1 MRFFGSK
8 HRIATA
14 CSTFLSL
21 TLSLAAA
28 QAQMIPSF
36 EDYGKGDPHI
46 LPPDGRMVVMSDTL
60 ALITAQRY
68 ALPANTWTYPM
79 VGLTMF
85 PYYQASPQLKTF
97 LNANRVAGIPI
108 THGVVTPR
116 VGPFSLPPTDLI
128 RLSIP
133 IPQRRETKHT
143 RLAQR
148 GGLTDEVPWHV
159 AHQGGQAFTVPGDTE
174 ALVLASSGT
183 MFNACG
189 PLLMG
194 LRCGTLWVFTGA
206 RPVSV
211 LTKYGAVK
219 VKPYS
224 IAAVEQTWFNRVRV
238 GDLYGAPVDVH
249 LSYKGKDA
257 EFSIEKGKE
266 YSFSESKTASVG
278 TTDMIATR
286 TPVTPASAIPELN
299 TSSRAIDPDAS
310 NLMTELKTV
319 HPPFTTVRMT
329 ALFERMMKERG
340 VTIAMR
346 KDSARKLL
354 SGKDDVTS
362 KPSTYKASLDAKYF
376 VPVYKPV
383 RNVGAVPFP
392 RVDGGLNTKW
402 MANGYAKYLSDSK
415 FAIDEDGRVT
425 LDSGEAVFEAKNH
438 MRVRAGE
445 VVVDFQPGSI
455 LYVNAK
461 KDVVVVRNLKEK
473 LDKNVILRVGGRSI
487 KCAAGEEL
495 VVGNELPHVMT
506 EMKNDGVS
514 RRNVRAIEALGANI
528 LINKSEFSLTAF
540 MQYSPIMRAL
550 YASKDEGDKQLL
562 ADVIKMDAV
571 LSLVTGKRGSYQRMS
586 GLPSHGL

>member
-1 MRFFGSK
+1 MRFLGSK
-8 HRIATA
+8 QRIAAA
-14 CSTFLSL
+14 CSTLLSL
-21 TLSLAAA
+21 TLSLAA
-28 QAQMIPSF
+28 QAQILPSF
-36 EDYGKGDPHI
+36 EDFGKGDPRV
-46 LPPDGRMVVMSDTL
+46 LPPEGRMVVMSDSL
-60 ALITAQRY
+60 ALITAQKY
-68 ALPANTWTYPM
+68 ALPSSTLNYPL
-79 VGLTMF
+79 VGLTVF
-85 PYYQASPQLKTF
+85 PYYQASSELRSF
-97 LNANRVAGIPI
+97 LNASRVASIPI
-108 THGVVTPR
+108 TEGVVTPR
-116 VGPFSLPPTDLI
+116 IGPFQLPPTDLVRI
-128 RLSIP
+128 SVP
-133 IPQRRETKHT
+133 IPQRREAKQT

-148 GGLTDEVPWHV
+148 GGLHDEVPWHV
-159 AHQGGQAFTVPGDTE
+159 AHQGGQAFTVPGDSE
-174 ALVLASSGT
+174 ALVLASAGT

-194 LRCGTLWVFTGA
+194 LRCGTLWIFSGA

-249 LSYKGKDA
+249 LTHKDKHA

-278 TTDMIATR
+278 STDMLATR
-286 TPVTPASAIPELN
+286 TPVTAHSIPEIIT
-299 TSSRAIDPDAS
+299 TSRPIDADAS

-319 HPPFTTVRMT
+319 RPPFTTVRMT
-329 ALFERMMKERG
+329 ALFERMMKENG
-340 VTIAMR
+340 ITIAMR
-346 KDSARKLL
+346 KESTRRAMQA
-354 SGKDDVTS
+354 KDDVTS
-362 KPSTYKASLDAKYF
+362 KPSTYKASLDSKYF

-402 MANGYAKYLSDSK
+402 MAHGYAKYLSDSK
-415 FAIDEDGRVT
+415 FGIDDDGRIT
-425 LDSGEAVFEAKNH
+425 LDGGEAVFEAKNH

-455 LYVNAK
+455 IYINCK
-461 KDVVVVRNLKEK
+461 KDVVVVRNLKENYE
-473 LDKNVILRVGGRSI
+473 KNVILRVGGRSI

-506 EMKNDGVS
+506 EMKNDGVG

-550 YASKDEGDKQLL
+550 YESKNEGDKQLL

-571 LSLVTGKRGSYQRMS
+571 LSVVTAKRGNYQRMS

>member
-1 MRFFGSK
+1 MRFFGTK
-8 HRIATA
+8 QRIATA

-36 EDYGKGDPHI
+36 EDYGKNDPRV
-46 LPPDGRMVVMSDTL
+46 LPPDGRMVVMNDTL
-60 ALITAQRY
+60 ALITAQRFPM
-68 ALPANTWTYPM
+68 PASTWNYPL

-85 PYYQASPQLKTF
+85 PYYQASPELKSF
-97 LNANRVAGIPI
+97 LNASRVANIPI
-108 THGVVTPR
+108 THATVTPNL
-116 VGPFSLPPTDLI
+116 GPFSLPPTDLVRI
-128 RLSIP
+128 SIP
-133 IPQRRETKHT
+133 IPQRREVKQT

-148 GGLTDEVPWHV
+148 GGLHDEVPWHV
-159 AHQGGQAFTVPGDTE
+159 AHQGGQAFTVPGDSE
-174 ALVLASSGT
+174 ALVVASAGT

-189 PLLMG
+189 PRLMG
-194 LRCGTLWVFTGA
+194 LRCGTMWIFSGE

-249 LSYKGKDA
+249 LTYKGKDA
-257 EFSIEKGKE
+257 EFSVEKGKE

-278 TTDMIATR
+278 TSDLVAAKA
-286 TPVTPASAIPELN
+286 PLVPQIPELN
-299 TSSRAIDPDAS
+299 AVSQNIDADAS
-310 NLMTELKTV
+310 NLMTELKTLK
-319 HPPFTTVRMT
+319 PPFTTVRMT
-329 ALFERMMKERG
+329 ALYERMMKERG

-346 KDSARKLL
+346 RDARRIQA
-354 SGKDDVTS
+354 KDDITS

-392 RVDGGLNTKW
+392 RVDGGVNTKW
-402 MANGYAKYLSDSK
+402 LAHGYAKFMNDSK
-415 FAIDEDGRVT
+415 FEVDGDGRIT
-425 LDSGEAVFEAKNH
+425 LDNGEAVFEAKGH

-455 LYVNAK
+455 IYVNSK

-473 LDKNVILRVGGRSI
+473 LDQNVILRVGGRSI

-495 VVGNELPHVMT
+495 VVGNELPTVMN
-506 EMKNDGVS
+506 EMKNDGVG
-514 RRNVRAIEALGANI
+514 RRNVKAIEALGANI

-550 YASKDEGDKQLL
+550 YNSKDESDKQLL

-571 LSLVTGKRGSYQRMS
+571 LSVVTSKRGNYQRMS

>member
-1 MRFFGSK
+1 MRIFGSK
-8 HRIATA
+8 QRIAAA
-14 CSTFLSL
+14 CSTLLSL
-21 TLSLAAA
+21 TLSLAA
-28 QAQMIPSF
+28 QGQIIPSF
-36 EDYGKGDPHI
+36 EDYGKGDPRVPTPEH
-46 LPPDGRMVVMSDTL
+46 RMVVMSDSL
-60 ALITAQRY
+60 ALITAQQYR
-68 ALPANTWTYPM
+68 LPSATLNYPLI
-79 VGLTMF
+79 GLTVF
-85 PYYQASPQLKTF
+85 PYYQTSSELRGF
-97 LNANRVAGIPI
+97 LNSSRVAGIPI
-108 THGVVTPR
+108 TEGVVTPR
-116 VGPFSLPPTDLI
+116 IGPFQLPPTDLVRI
-128 RLSIP
+128 SIP
-133 IPQRRETKHT
+133 IPQRREAKHT

-148 GGLTDEVPWHV
+148 GGLHDEVPWHV
-159 AHQGGQAFTVPGDTE
+159 AHQGGQAFTVPGDSE
-174 ALVLASSGT
+174 ALVLASAGT
-183 MFNACG
+183 MFNSCG

-194 LRCGTLWVFTGA
+194 LRCGTLWIFSGA

-249 LSYKGKDA
+249 LAFKDKNA

-278 TTDMIATR
+278 STDVVASGTS
-286 TPVTPASAIPELN
+286 VTPHGIPEILT
-299 TSSRAIDPDAS
+299 TSRSIDADAS

-319 HPPFTTVRMT
+319 RPPFTTVRMT
-329 ALFERMMKERG
+329 ALFERMMKEHG
-340 VTIAMR
+340 ITLAMR
-346 KDSARKLL
+346 KESTLRAMQ
-354 SGKDDVTS
+354 GKDDVTS

-402 MANGYAKYLSDSK
+402 LAHGYAKYLSDSK
-415 FAIDEDGRVT
+415 FGVDEDGKIT

-455 LYVNAK
+455 IYINSK
-461 KDVVVVRNLKEK
+461 KDVVVVRNLKENFE
-473 LDKNVILRVGGRSI
+473 KNVIMRIGGRSI

-495 VVGNELPHVMT
+495 VIGNELPHVMT
-506 EMKNDGVS
+506 EMKNDGVG

-528 LINKSEFSLTAF
+528 LINKSEFSLTAL

-550 YASKDEGDKQLL
+550 YASKNEGDKQLL

-571 LSLVTGKRGSYQRMS
+571 LSLVTAKRGSYQRMS